1 MPTQY
6 DDAQEYKALQGQ
18 VTIDEALG
26 IVEAFVAG
34 IGNKDSVGDIIVSG
48 AFNESLKRRK
58 PRVVWGHNWNEPIG
72 KVLEIYEVPASDPR
86 LPMKMKRAGIGGVY
100 ARVQFNLKSE
110 RGRQAFADV
119 SFFGEEQE
127 WSIGYKTLDADF
139 DPQRQANILR
149 SVELYEV
156 SPVLHG
162 ANQLTGTI
170 SIKADEMGTKA
181 TVGQQAGT
189 VGQRTG
195 APGATAQGSQD
206 AVDHDG
212 DGMIYDGT
220 PQEQRVPYKRQSAA
234 GGKYEQERRRFVRGQ
249 LRAQG
254 IKPNAN
260 VQDRSPAERDARARA
275 RAAFDKQTVSRGAQ
289 AQAEIGRANTDAAR
303 ARRNQAQSDRL
314 TGQAER
320 SSAADRKPPD
330 RIDNSPP
337 NRMPDSAQRVQ
348 ANRGVGNSTGG
359 DQPVRAGVGTR
370 PDRQSTGGDQPV
382 RAGVGQVGR
391 PVPST
396 GGDQPVRAGV
406 GRRDTR
412 PTGADD
418 RRRPDSIDRGSGNRV
433 AGDQPVRA
441 GVGQV
446 GRPVPSTGGDQPVRV
461 GVGTRPDRQSTGGDQ
476 PVRAGVGQVGRPV
489 PSTGGDQPVR
499 AGVGRRD
506 TRPTGADDRR
516 GADRTDRSA
525 PNRKP
530 DSADRA
536 SRSEYKPGY
545 IQEGA
550 DGQLQ
555 QYDGQPPKDRE
566 YLREQRDGTL
576 QAYGPDTRTGANDR
590 RRPDSIDRGSRQ
602 QGIRERGTQGAGR
615 TREEMDRNPDP
626 GFNRRPSGGIQRGI
640 RERGQNPDSG
650 SAVKP
655 YVNVMPNRRAPNN
668 SRTPVRSTPNNSRTP
683 IYGKGDGYG
692 EDDGVQA
699 RNPMMGRQANLP
711 YALSKRFGGA
721 VRVRESDANSVV
733 FDHRGDKGQMTLRV
747 SYHFENGEFMF
758 GDPTRVKPQ
767 TVYLNM
773 NNDNIPSG
781 SDAERRYEDRYGM
794 DEDPQVPFGVKPKSP
809 EKADPL
815 GGIIPQEIVTAQ
827 TRGYGPRRGNLE
839 KLLRYWRPI
848 MKKPGGFR
856 RCRVILANH
865 PELYPLS
872 NICAW
877 LHHETTGLW
886 PNEGCHHPGMKNC
899 KKKLQGVTGGS
910 VWSDSQW
917 NERLANLGDGK
928 SLLNLT
934 ADELK
939 YLLADTGDDEK
950 NMQMMEQF
958 AERLES
964 EGQAEPDFETDDE
977 EKANEMAYMALRK
990 FMDDEPEF
998 VSYMTGDDN
1007 WVMEGEDDDDQVV
1020 EKPFVRG
1027 DKDDCGCG
1035 GGGEGHNSMIASIVS
1050 ALSGMMK
1057 QLDEDIEVKAGRVL
1071 STRNMNKLRDAYRM
1085 LEEVINSG
1093 GMEQEQK
1100 DGLFVVQS
1108 DYMSVYEIK
1117 SLLDPVLDYYGI
1129 VALANEDGVELY
1141 DLGYHHDDAIE
1152 ALTSVIDVIE
1162 NA

>member
-139 DPQRQANILR
+139 DPQRQANILK

-206 AVDHDG
+206 AIDSDG
-212 DGMIYDGT
+212 DGMIFDGT
-220 PQEQRVPYKRQSAA
+220 PQETRVPYKRQSAA
-234 GGKYEQERRRFVRGQ
+234 GGKYEQERRRYVRGQ

-254 IKPNAN
+254 IKPNAR
-260 VQDRSPAERDARARA
+260 VEDRSSAERDARARA
-275 RAAFDKQTVSRGAQ
+275 RAAFDKQTVGRGAQ
-289 AQAEIGRANTDAAR
+289 AQAEIGRANTDATR
-303 ARRNQAQSDRL
+303 ARRNQAQTDRL
-314 TGQAER
+314 TGQAAR
-320 SSAADRKPPD
+320 SSAADRKPAD

-489 PSTGGDQPVR
+489 PRGGSSEGMPGGGPRRNEGGTMPGGSPTTG
-499 AGVGRRD
+499 
-506 TRPTGADDRR
+506 
-516 GADRTDRSA
+516 
-525 PNRKP
+525 
-530 DSADRA
+530 
-536 SRSEYKPGY
+536 
-545 IQEGA
+545 
-550 DGQLQ
+550 
-555 QYDGQPPKDRE
+555 
-566 YLREQRDGTL
+566 
-576 QAYGPDTRTGANDR
+576 
-590 RRPDSIDRGSRQ
+590 RQ
-602 QGIRERGTQGAGR
+602 QGIREGGTQGAGR
-615 TREEMDRNPDP
+615 TQEEMDRNPDP

-640 RERGQNPDSG
+640 RERGRNSDSG

-668 SRTPVRSTPNNSRTP
+668 SRTPVRELPNNFNSRTP
-683 IYGKGDGYG
+683 VYGKGENYG

-699 RNPMMGRQANLP
+699 RNPKMGRQANLP

-733 FDHRGDKGQMTLRV
+733 FDHRGDNGQMTLRV

-773 NNDNIPSG
+773 NNDNVPSG

-794 DEDPQVPFGVKPKSP
+794 DEDPQIPFGVKPKSP

-886 PNEGCHHPGMKNC
+886 PNEGCHHAGMKNC
-899 KKKLQGVTGGS
+899 KKKLRGVTGGS

-1129 VALANEDGVELY
+1129 EALANEDGVELY

>member
-234 GGKYEQERRRFVRGQ
+234 GGKYEQERRRYVRGQ

-254 IKPNAN
+254 IKPNAR
-260 VQDRSPAERDARARA
+260 VEDRSSAERDARARA
-275 RAAFDKQTVSRGAQ
+275 RAAFDKQTVGRGAQ

-314 TGQAER
+314 TGQAAR
-320 SSAADRKPPD
+320 SSAADRKPAD

-359 DQPVRAGVGTR
+359 DQPVRA
-370 PDRQSTGGDQPV
+370 
-382 RAGVGQVGR
+382 
-391 PVPST
+391 
-396 GGDQPVRAGV
+396 
-406 GRRDTR
+406 
-412 PTGADD
+412 
-418 RRRPDSIDRGSGNRV
+418 
-433 AGDQPVRA
+433 
-441 GVGQV
+441 
-446 GRPVPSTGGDQPVRV
+446 

-590 RRPDSIDRGSRQ
+590 RRPDSIDRGSGNRVAGDQPVRAGVGQVGRPVPSTGGDQPVRVGRSERESASTVRDRILRQ
-602 QGIRERGTQGAGR
+602 NTQRLVRAS
-615 TREEMDRNPDP
+615 
-626 GFNRRPSGGIQRGI
+626 RPSVA
-640 RERGQNPDSG
+640 N
-650 SAVKP
+650 
-655 YVNVMPNRRAPNN
+655 APQK
-668 SRTPVRSTPNNSRTP
+668 
-683 IYGKGDGYG
+683 KGEGYG

-794 DEDPQVPFGVKPKSP
+794 DEDPQIPFGVKPKSP

-899 KKKLQGVTGGS
+899 KKKLKGVRDGS
-910 VWSDSQW
+910 IWSDSQW

-1129 VALANEDGVELY
+1129 EALANEDGVELY

>member
-1 MPTQY
+1 MPQQY
-6 DDAQEYKALQGQ
+6 DDTQEYKALQGQ

-139 DPQRQANILR
+139 DPQRQANILK

-170 SIKADEMGTKA
+170 SIKADGMGVKA

-189 VGQRTG
+189 VGSRTG
-195 APGATAQGSQD
+195 APGATAQGSGD
-206 AVDHDG
+206 TVDHDG

-234 GGKYEQERRRFVRGQ
+234 GGKYEQERRRYVRGQ

-254 IKPNAN
+254 IKPNAR
-260 VQDRSPAERDARARA
+260 VEDRSSAERDARARA
-275 RAAFDKQTVSRGAQ
+275 RAAFDKQTVGRGAQ
-289 AQAEIGRANTDAAR
+289 AQAEIGRANTDATR

-314 TGQAER
+314 TGQAAR

-476 PVRAGVGQVGRPV
+476 PVRAGVGQVGRPT
-489 PSTGGDQPVR
+489 PRGGSSEGMPGGGPRRNEGGTMPGGSPTTG
-499 AGVGRRD
+499 
-506 TRPTGADDRR
+506 
-516 GADRTDRSA
+516 
-525 PNRKP
+525 
-530 DSADRA
+530 
-536 SRSEYKPGY
+536 
-545 IQEGA
+545 
-550 DGQLQ
+550 
-555 QYDGQPPKDRE
+555 
-566 YLREQRDGTL
+566 
-576 QAYGPDTRTGANDR
+576 
-590 RRPDSIDRGSRQ
+590 RQ
-602 QGIRERGTQGAGR
+602 QGMRERGTQGAGR

-626 GFNRRPSGGIQRGI
+626 GFNRTAPSQR
-640 RERGQNPDSG
+640 RLG
-650 SAVKP
+650 SSTNKP
-655 YVNVMPNRRAPNN
+655 IMR
-668 SRTPVRSTPNNSRTP
+668 
-683 IYGKGDGYG
+683 KGEEYG
-692 EDDGVQA
+692 EDDSVQA

-733 FDHRGDKGQMTLRV
+733 FDHRGEHGEMTMRV
-747 SYHFENGEFMF
+747 SYHFENNEFMF

-773 NNDNIPSG
+773 NNDNVPSG

-794 DEDPQVPFGVKPKSP
+794 DEDPQIPFGVKPKSP

-815 GGIIPQEIVTAQ
+815 GGLVPQELVTGDIL
-827 TRGYGPRRGNLE
+827 RGRGPRRGNLE

-848 MKKPGGFR
+848 MKREGGFR

-899 KKKLQGVTGGS
+899 RKKLKKITNGS
-910 VWSDSQW
+910 IWNDSQW

-928 SLLNLT
+928 SLLTLS

-939 YLLADTGDDEK
+939 YLLQDTGDDEK

-964 EGQAEPDFETDDE
+964 ENQSEPDFETDDE

-990 FMDDEPEF
+990 FMDDEPDF

-1020 EKPFVRG
+1020 EKPFIRG
-1027 DKDDCGCG
+1027 DNDDCGCG
-1035 GGGEGHNSMIASIVS
+1035 GSGEGHNSMIASIVS

-1129 VALANEDGVELY
+1129 EALASEDGVELY
-1141 DLGYHHDDAIE
+1141 DLSYHHDDAIE

>member
-139 DPQRQANILR
+139 DPQRQANILK

-189 VGQRTG
+189 VGSRTG

-206 AVDHDG
+206 AIDSDG
-212 DGMIYDGT
+212 DGMIFDGT

-234 GGKYEQERRRFVRGQ
+234 GGKYEQDRRRFVRGE
-249 LRAQG
+249 LRRQG

-260 VQDRSPAERDARARA
+260 VQDRSEAERNARARA
-275 RAAFDKQTVSRGAQ
+275 RAAFDKQTVGRGAQ
-289 AQAEIGRANTDAAR
+289 AQAEIGRANTDATR

-314 TGQAER
+314 AGQAAR
-320 SSAADRKPPD
+320 SSAADRKPAD
-330 RIDNSPP
+330 RVDNSPP
-337 NRMPDSAQRVQ
+337 ARRIDAATRMEAARGQAQGVTDASTRAGQTDSRRPTSADDRRGADRTDRSAPNRMGDSAQRVQ

-391 PVPST
+391 PIPRGGSSEGMPGGGPRRNDGGTMPSSSPT
-396 GGDQPVRAGV
+396 AG
-406 GRRDTR
+406 
-412 PTGADD
+412 
-418 RRRPDSIDRGSGNRV
+418 
-433 AGDQPVRA
+433 
-441 GVGQV
+441 
-446 GRPVPSTGGDQPVRV
+446 
-461 GVGTRPDRQSTGGDQ
+461 
-476 PVRAGVGQVGRPV
+476 
-489 PSTGGDQPVR
+489 
-499 AGVGRRD
+499 
-506 TRPTGADDRR
+506 
-516 GADRTDRSA
+516 
-525 PNRKP
+525 
-530 DSADRA
+530 
-536 SRSEYKPGY
+536 
-545 IQEGA
+545 
-550 DGQLQ
+550 
-555 QYDGQPPKDRE
+555 
-566 YLREQRDGTL
+566 
-576 QAYGPDTRTGANDR
+576 
-590 RRPDSIDRGSRQ
+590 RQ
-602 QGIRERGTQGAGR
+602 QGMRESAGR
-615 TREEMDRNPDP
+615 TREEMDRNPDARL
-626 GFNRRPSGGIQRGI
+626 NRGPAGQTT
-640 RERGQNPDSG
+640 RERILEQNT
-650 SAVKP
+650 ARL
-655 YVNVMPNRRAPNN
+655 RRASQPPTSNAL
-668 SRTPVRSTPNNSRTP
+668 RK
-683 IYGKGDGYG
+683 KGEGYG

-699 RNPMMGRQANLP
+699 RNPKMGRQANLP

-721 VRVRESDANSVV
+721 VRVRESDANTVV
-733 FDHRGDKGQMTLRV
+733 FDHRGEKGQMTLRV

-773 NNDNIPSG
+773 NNDNVPSG

-794 DEDPQVPFGVKPKSP
+794 DEDPQIPFGVKPKSP

-899 KKKLQGVTGGS
+899 RKKLKGVRDGS

-917 NERLANLGDGK
+917 NERLARLGDGK
-928 SLLNLT
+928 SLLTLS

-964 EGQAEPDFETDDE
+964 ENQAEPDFETDDE

-990 FMDDEPEF
+990 FMDDEPDF

-1007 WVMEGEDDDDQVV
+1007 WVMEGEDDDDEVV
-1020 EKPFVRG
+1020 EKPFTRG

-1035 GGGEGHNSMIASIVS
+1035 GGGEGHNAMISSIVS

-1129 VALANEDGVELY
+1129 EALANEDGVELY

>member
-139 DPQRQANILR
+139 DPQRQANILKQ
-149 SVELYEV
+149 VELYEV

-189 VGQRTG
+189 VGSRTG
-195 APGATAQGSQD
+195 APGATAQGSMD
-206 AVDHDG
+206 AVDSDG

-220 PQEQRVPYKRQSAA
+220 PQEQRAPYKRQSAA
-234 GGKYEQERRRFVRGQ
+234 GGKYEQERRRYVRGQ
-249 LRAQG
+249 LRQQG
-254 IKPNAN
+254 IKPNAR
-260 VQDRSPAERDARARA
+260 VEDRSQAERDARARA
-275 RAAFDKQTVSRGAQ
+275 RAAFDKQTVGRGAQ
-289 AQAEIGRANTDAAR
+289 AQAEIGRANTDETR

-314 TGQAER
+314 AGQAAR
-320 SSAADRKPPD
+320 SSAADRKPAD

-337 NRMPDSAQRVQ
+337 ARRIDAATRMEAARGQAQGITDAATRAGQTDLRRPTSADDRRGADRTDRSAPNRMGDSAQRVQ

-391 PVPST
+391 PVPR
-396 GGDQPVRAGV
+396 GGSSEGMPGGGPRRNEGGTMPSGSPTAG
-406 GRRDTR
+406 
-412 PTGADD
+412 
-418 RRRPDSIDRGSGNRV
+418 
-433 AGDQPVRA
+433 
-441 GVGQV
+441 
-446 GRPVPSTGGDQPVRV
+446 
-461 GVGTRPDRQSTGGDQ
+461 RQQGMQ
-476 PVRAGVGQVGRPV
+476 
-489 PSTGGDQPVR
+489 
-499 AGVGRRD
+499 
-506 TRPTGADDRR
+506 DRR
-516 GADRTDRSA
+516 G
-525 PNRKP
+525 
-530 DSADRA
+530 
-536 SRSEYKPGY
+536 
-545 IQEGA
+545 
-550 DGQLQ
+550 
-555 QYDGQPPKDRE
+555 
-566 YLREQRDGTL
+566 
-576 QAYGPDTRTGANDR
+576 
-590 RRPDSIDRGSRQ
+590 
-602 QGIRERGTQGAGR
+602 R
-615 TREEMDRNPDP
+615 TRAEMDRNPDP
-626 GFNRRPSGGIQRGI
+626 GFNMPI
-640 RERGQNPDSG
+640 RQTE
-650 SAVKP
+650 
-655 YVNVMPNRRAPNN
+655 NN
-668 SRTPVRSTPNNSRTP
+668 SRTPIRQTPNNSRTP
-683 IYGKGDGYG
+683 IMRKGEEYGN
-692 EDDGVQA
+692 DDAVQA

-733 FDHRGDKGQMTLRV
+733 FDHRGQHGEMTMRV

-773 NNDNIPSG
+773 NNDNVPSG
-781 SDAERRYEDRYGM
+781 SDAERRFEDRYGM
-794 DEDPQVPFGVKPKSP
+794 DEDPQIPFGVKPKSP

-815 GGIIPQEIVTAQ
+815 GGLVPQELVTGDIL
-827 TRGYGPRRGNLE
+827 RGRGPRRGNLE

-848 MKKPGGFR
+848 MKREGGFR

-899 KKKLQGVTGGS
+899 RKKLRGITNGS
-910 VWSDSQW
+910 LWNDSQW
-917 NERLANLGDGK
+917 NERLARLGDGK
-928 SLLNLT
+928 SLLNLS

-950 NMQMMEQF
+950 NMQMMEEF
-958 AERLES
+958 ASRLES
-964 EGQAEPDFETDDE
+964 ESQAEPDFETDDE

-1007 WVMEGEDDDDQVV
+1007 WVMEGEDDDDQVI
-1020 EKPFVRG
+1020 EKPFVRSG
-1027 DKDDCGCG
+1027 GDDCGCG
-1035 GGGEGHNSMIASIVS
+1035 GSGEGHNAMIASIVS

-1100 DGLFVVQS
+1100 DGLFLVQS
-1108 DYMSVYEIK
+1108 DHMSVYEIK

-1129 VALANEDGVELY
+1129 EALANEDGVELY